1 MVINVTQMSSN
12 KSKTIIITMENK
24 EFKPTLDFITEKDCE
39 IKVFCKDSKQ
49 VDLLVH
55 TYPYLYPDMFLYEP
69 DEITD
74 YFEQH
79 LFELDDDDDDKIYHN
94 PLDKEGEDSDIEGFY
109 ESCFSNGY
117 SLLIGLYVKN
127 GKIKDWY
134 WDKVKQRKRDM
145 SLHTEKYSMRFSQ
158 FKSLLFNG
166 LSINDTNNKS
176 IDMDFFKKFDVNDSC
191 YVYCDNL
198 QQVKTLLEEY
208 PKLFPDFFIYT
219 DGHLFHKN
227 VVTYLENLEIGD
239 PNYEYYDVDS
249 FYKSCF
255 TDDYKLAIELK
266 LKANEFV
273 DWTWCKRHIDSMELG
288 DFTFDGFND
297 FFFKKRK

>member
-1 MVINVTQMSSN
+1 
-12 KSKTIIITMENK
+12 MENK
-24 EFKPTLDFITEKDCE
+24 ELKELKPTLDFITENECT

-49 VDLLVH
+49 VDLLLDKFPYY
-55 TYPYLYPDMFLYEP
+55 YPKIFSYEP
-69 DEITD
+69 NDVTR

-79 LFELDDDDDDKIYHN
+79 LFELDDNDDDKIYYN
-94 PLDKEGEDSDIEGFY
+94 PSDAEGEYSDIEGFY
-109 ESCFSNGY
+109 DSCFSNGY

-158 FKSLLFNG
+158 FKFLLFNG
-166 LSINDTNNKS
+166 LSINDSNNYMF
-176 IDMDFFKKFDVNDSC
+176 INMDFFKKFDINDCC
-191 YVYCDNL
+191 YVYCDNI

-219 DGHLFHKN
+219 DGATFHKD
-227 VVTYLENLEIGD
+227 VVKYLENMEIDD

-255 TDDYKLAIELK
+255 TDDYKLAIKLK
-266 LKANEFV
+266 LVHNEFV
-273 DWTWCKRHIDSMELG
+273 GWTWGKRHINSMKLR
-288 DFTFDGFND
+288 DFTFDGFNE
-297 FFFKKRK
+297 FFFKKEK